1 MKYFSFKF
9 KRFLNEFLKKPYIT
23 PLSFNILLVSEAE
36 YLKYIAVVEREACPN
51 IC

>member
-1 MKYFSFKF
+1 MKHYETF
-9 KRFLNEFLKKPYIT
+9 YIT